1 MFFLSQTYFSFLFL
15 KFLSKASTQKL
26 APPTMKKI
34 FILLLT
40 LSISTFG
47 ISQAQ
52 QKSTS
57 GSFAEFD
64 QYLSKEVAEGRL
76 IGVHGMVYQ
85 DGKVVYDQFYG
96 LRDKEAAAGMQGNEL
111 FFIQSMTKPIVS
123 VALMTLYD
131 QGKFQLDDPI
141 SKYLPEFAAMQVVND
156 PTIGSSSGTHAA
168 PSPMTI
174 RQVLSHTSGMSHGIA
189 QIAFD
194 KELWNGIILNGK
206 LKTLEQRTSALAKMP
221 LAFNP
226 GSKWNYSFSPDV
238 VGRLV
243 EVLSGKTLDVYLQ
256 ENIFTPLEMNNSGY
270 NLDAAQQKRIQT
282 VYAFAA
288 DSTLKRTMGQPTAT
302 GNTLF
307 AGVNALFTSTADYLR
322 FGEMLLNQGSW
333 NGKQILKPET
343 VALMTQD
350 HSQGVERL
358 DGKDTFERLGNGI
371 VTDELK
377 TLNLEPGHG
386 FGLGFAVV
394 QDPKAAQRESL
405 AKGEYFWAG
414 ANSTHFFVNPKKK
427 LVAVFM
433 TQVGSVGT
441 PNPYG
446 FYFGNEMRRTI
457 YQGLK

>member
-1 MFFLSQTYFSFLFL
+1 
-15 KFLSKASTQKL
+15 
-26 APPTMKKI
+26 MKKI

-40 LSISTFG
+40 LATFAY
-47 ISQAQ
+47 SQAQ
-52 QKSTS
+52 QKSNS
-57 GSFAEFD
+57 SSFAEFD
-64 QYLSKEVAEGRL
+64 EYLSKEVAEGHL

-85 DGKVVYDQFYG
+85 DGKVVYDRFFG
-96 LRDKEAAAGMQGNEL
+96 LRDKEAASGMQGDEL

-131 QGKFQLDDPI
+131 QGRFQLDDPI

-168 PSPMTI
+168 PTPMTI
-174 RQVLSHTSGMSHGIA
+174 RQVLTHTSGMSHGIS
-189 QIAFD
+189 QLTFD

-206 LKTLEQRTSALAKMP
+206 LKTLEQRTTALAKMP
-221 LAFNP
+221 LAFDP

-243 EVLSGKTLDVYLQ
+243 EVLSGKTLEAYLQ
-256 ENIFTPLEMNNSGY
+256 EYIFTPLDMKNSGY
-270 NLDAAQQKRIQT
+270 NLSEAQQKRVTT
-282 VYAFAA
+282 VYSFSG
-288 DSTLKRTMGQPTAT
+288 DSTLKRTLAQPTRA

-307 AGVNALFTSTADYLR
+307 AGINALFTSTADYLR
-322 FGEMLLNQGSW
+322 FGEMMVNQGSW

-350 HSQGVERL
+350 QTQNVKSL
-358 DGKDTFERLGNGI
+358 KTTDTYTPSANGI
-371 VTDELK
+371 VIDALG

-386 FGLGFAVV
+386 FGLGFAVL
-394 QDPKAAQRESL
+394 QDAKKANREKAAE
-405 AKGEYFWAG
+405 GEYFWGG
-414 ANSTHFFVNPKKK
+414 ANSTHFFINPKKK

-433 TQVGSVGT
+433 TQVGSVGA

-446 FYFGNEMRRTI
+446 FYFSNEMRRTI

>member
-1 MFFLSQTYFSFLFL
+1 
-15 KFLSKASTQKL
+15 
-26 APPTMKKI
+26 MKKI
-34 FILLLT
+34 FLLLS
-40 LSISTFG
+40 LSLLSF
-47 ISQAQ
+47 SVSLAQ
-52 QKSTS
+52 QKQISTP
-57 GSFAEFD
+57 FAEFD
-64 QYLSKEVAEGRL
+64 QFLSKEVADGRL

-85 DGKVVYDQFYG
+85 DGKLVYDHIYG
-96 LRDKEAAAGMQGNEL
+96 LRDKEAAASMKGDEIY
-111 FFIQSMTKPIVS
+111 FIQSMTKPIVS

-131 QGKFQLDDPI
+131 QGRFQLDDPI
-141 SKYLPEFAAMQVVND
+141 SKYLPEFAAMRVVND
-156 PTIGSSSGTHAA
+156 PTIGSTSGTHAA

-189 QIAFD
+189 QIAYD
-194 KELWNGIILNGK
+194 KELWNGIILNGQ
-206 LKTLEQRTSALAKMP
+206 LKTLEQRTTAFAKMP
-221 LAFNP
+221 LAFDP

-243 EVLSGKTLDVYLQ
+243 EVLSEKTLDVYVQ
-256 ENIFTPLEMNNSGY
+256 EYIFTPLQMNNSGY
-270 NLDAAQQKRIQT
+270 NLDGEQRKRIQT

-288 DSTLKRTMGQPTAT
+288 DSTLKRTMGQPTPS
-302 GNTLF
+302 GNTVF

-343 VALMTQD
+343 VALMIED
-350 HSQGVERL
+350 HTEGIERL
-358 DGKDTFERLGNGI
+358 DSNDSFSRLGNGI
-371 VTDELK
+371 VTDGLG

-394 QDPKAAQRESL
+394 KAPKAAQRESQS
-405 AKGEYFWAG
+405 KGEFFWAG
-414 ANSTHFFVNPKKK
+414 ANSTHFFVNPKKR

-433 TQVGSVGT
+433 TQVASVGT

-446 FYFGNEMRRTI
+446 FYFGSEMRRTI

>member
-1 MFFLSQTYFSFLFL
+1 
-15 KFLSKASTQKL
+15 
-26 APPTMKKI
+26 MKKI
-34 FILLLT
+34 FILLT
-40 LSISTFG
+40 LSLVFFG
-47 ISQAQ
+47 GSQAQ
-52 QKSTS
+52 QKSTNS
-57 GSFAEFD
+57 SFAEFD
-64 QYLSKEVAEGRL
+64 QYLTKEVAEGRL
-76 IGVHGMVYQ
+76 IGVHGMVYK
-85 DGKVVYDQFYG
+85 DGKVVYDRFYG
-96 LRDKEAAAGMQGNEL
+96 LRDKEAAAGMQGDEL

-131 QGKFQLDDPI
+131 QGRFQLDDPI
-141 SKYLPEFAAMQVVND
+141 SKYLPDFAAMQVVND
-156 PTIGSSSGTHAA
+156 PTIGSSSGTHSA

-174 RQVLSHTSGMSHGIA
+174 RQVLSHTSGMSHGIS
-189 QIAFD
+189 QLTFD

-221 LAFNP
+221 LAFDP

-256 ENIFTPLEMNNSGY
+256 EYIFTPLEMNNSGY
-270 NLDAAQQKRIQT
+270 NLDGAQQKRIQS

-288 DSTLKRTMGQPTAT
+288 DTTLKRTMGQPTAT
-302 GNTLF
+302 GNTVF
-307 AGVNALFTSTADYLR
+307 AGINALFTSTADYLR

-371 VTDELK
+371 VTDKLK

-394 QDPKAAQRESL
+394 QDPKAAQREPL

-414 ANSTHFFVNPKKK
+414 ANSTHFFVNPKEK

>member
-1 MFFLSQTYFSFLFL
+1 
-15 KFLSKASTQKL
+15 
-26 APPTMKKI
+26 MKKI
-34 FILLLT
+34 LLLLT
-40 LSISTFG
+40 LILASFVS
-47 ISQAQ
+47 SRAQ
-52 QKSTS
+52 QKQN
-57 GSFAEFD
+57 GSILAEFD
-64 QYLSKEVAEGRL
+64 QFLSREVAEGRL

-85 DGKVVYDQFYG
+85 DGKLIYDHTFG
-96 LRDKEAAAGMQGNEL
+96 LRDKEVAAGMQGNEIY
-111 FFIQSMTKPIVS
+111 FIQSMTKPIVS

-131 QGKFQLDDPI
+131 QGKFQLDEPI
-141 SKYLPEFAAMQVVND
+141 SKYLPEFAAMRVVND

-168 PSPMTI
+168 PSFMTI

-194 KELWNGIILNGK
+194 KELWNGIILNGQ
-206 LKTLEQRTSALAKMP
+206 LKTLEQRTTALAKLP
-221 LAFNP
+221 LAFDP

-256 ENIFTPLEMNNSGY
+256 EYIFNPLQMKNSGY
-270 NLDAAQQKRIQT
+270 NLDEEQRKRIQT
-282 VYAFAA
+282 VYAFAS
-288 DSTLKRTMGQPTAT
+288 DSTLKRTMGQPTPS
-302 GNTLF
+302 GNTVF
-307 AGVNALFTSTADYLR
+307 AGINALFTSTADYLH
-322 FGEMLLNQGSW
+322 FGEMLLNKGSW
-333 NGKQILKPET
+333 KEKQILKPET

-350 HSQGVERL
+350 HTQGIERL
-358 DGKDTFERLGNGI
+358 NGSDTFSRLGNGI
-371 VTDELK
+371 VTDNLK

-394 QDPKAAQRESL
+394 KDPKAAQRESQSE
-405 AKGEYFWAG
+405 GEFFWAG

>member
-1 MFFLSQTYFSFLFL
+1 
-15 KFLSKASTQKL
+15 
-26 APPTMKKI
+26 MKKI

-40 LSISTFG
+40 LATFAA
-47 ISQAQ
+47 SQAQ
-52 QKSTS
+52 QKSNS
-57 GSFAEFD
+57 SSFAEFD

-85 DGKVVYDQFYG
+85 DGKVVYDRFFG
-96 LRDKEAAAGMQGNEL
+96 LRDKEAAAGMQGDEL

-131 QGKFQLDDPI
+131 QGRFQLDDPI

-156 PTIGSSSGTHAA
+156 PTIGSSSGTHTA
-168 PSPMTI
+168 PTPMTI
-174 RQVLSHTSGMSHGIA
+174 RQVLTHTSGMSHGIS
-189 QIAFD
+189 QLTFD

-221 LAFNP
+221 LAFDP
-226 GSKWNYSFSPDV
+226 GKKWNYSFSPDV

-243 EVLSGKTLDVYLQ
+243 EVLSSKTLDVYLQ
-256 ENIFTPLEMNNSGY
+256 EYIFTPLEMKNSGY
-270 NLDAAQQKRIQT
+270 NLNEAQRKRIQS

-288 DSTLKRTMGQPTAT
+288 DSTLKRTTGQPTPS

-307 AGVNALFTSTADYLR
+307 AGINALFTSTADYLR
-322 FGEMLLNQGSW
+322 FGEMMVNQGSW

-350 HSQGVERL
+350 QTQNVKSL
-358 DGKDTFERLGNGI
+358 KTTDTYTPSANGI
-371 VTDELK
+371 VIDALG

-386 FGLGFAVV
+386 FGLGFAVL
-394 QDPKAAQRESL
+394 QDAKKANREKAAE
-405 AKGEYFWAG
+405 GEYFWGG
-414 ANSTHFFVNPKKK
+414 ANSTHFFINPKKK

-433 TQVGSVGT
+433 TQVGSVGA

-446 FYFGNEMRRTI
+446 FYFSNEMRRTI

>member
-1 MFFLSQTYFSFLFL
+1 
-15 KFLSKASTQKL
+15 
-26 APPTMKKI
+26 MKKI
-34 FILLLT
+34 FLLLS
-40 LSISTFG
+40 LSLLSFSVSLAQEKQIS
-47 ISQAQ
+47 IP
-52 QKSTS
+52 
-57 GSFAEFD
+57 FAEFD
-64 QYLSKEVAEGRL
+64 QFLSKEVADGRL

-85 DGKVVYDQFYG
+85 DGKLVYDHTYG
-96 LRDKEAAAGMQGNEL
+96 LRDKEAAASMKGDEIY
-111 FFIQSMTKPIVS
+111 FIQSMTKPIVS

-131 QGKFQLDDPI
+131 QGRFQLDDPI
-141 SKYLPEFAAMQVVND
+141 SKYLPEFAAMRVVND
-156 PTIGSSSGTHAA
+156 PTIGSSSGTHTA

-189 QIAFD
+189 QIAYD
-194 KELWNGIILNGK
+194 KELWNGIILNGQ
-206 LKTLEQRTSALAKMP
+206 LKTLEQRTTALAKMP
-221 LAFNP
+221 LAFDP

-243 EVLSGKTLDVYLQ
+243 EILSGKTLDVYLQ
-256 ENIFTPLEMNNSGY
+256 EHIFTPLQMNNSGY
-270 NLDAAQQKRIQT
+270 NLDGEQRKRIQT

-288 DSTLKRTMGQPTAT
+288 DSTLMRTMGQPTPS
-302 GNTLF
+302 GNTVF

-333 NGKQILKPET
+333 NGRQILKPET
-343 VALMTQD
+343 VALMIED
-350 HSQGVERL
+350 HTEGIERL
-358 DGKDTFERLGNGI
+358 DSNDSFSRLGNGI
-371 VTDELK
+371 VTDELG

-394 QDPKAAQRESL
+394 KDPKAAQRESQS
-405 AKGEYFWAG
+405 KGEFFWAG
-414 ANSTHFFVNPKKK
+414 ANSTHFFINPKKR

-433 TQVGSVGT
+433 TQVASVGT

>member
-1 MFFLSQTYFSFLFL
+1 
-15 KFLSKASTQKL
+15 
-26 APPTMKKI
+26 MKKI
-34 FILLLT
+34 FILLT
-40 LSISTFG
+40 LSLVFFG
-47 ISQAQ
+47 GSQAQ
-52 QKSTS
+52 QKSTNS
-57 GSFAEFD
+57 SFAEFD

-96 LRDKEAAAGMQGNEL
+96 LRDKEAAAAMQGDEL

-131 QGKFQLDDPI
+131 QGRFQLDEPI

-189 QIAFD
+189 PIAFD

-256 ENIFTPLEMNNSGY
+256 EHIFTPLEMKNSGY
-270 NLDAAQQKRIQT
+270 NLSEAQQKRVTT
-282 VYAFAA
+282 VYSFSG
-288 DSTLKRTMGQPTAT
+288 DSTLKRTLAQPTRA

-307 AGVNALFTSTADYLR
+307 AGINALFTSTADYLR
-322 FGEMLLNQGSW
+322 FGEMMVNQGSW

-350 HSQGVERL
+350 QTQNVKSL
-358 DGKDTFERLGNGI
+358 KTTDTYTPSANGI
-371 VTDELK
+371 VIDALG

-386 FGLGFAVV
+386 FGLGFAVL
-394 QDPKAAQRESL
+394 QDAKKANREKAAE
-405 AKGEYFWAG
+405 GEYFWGG
-414 ANSTHFFVNPKKK
+414 ANSTHFFINPKKK

-433 TQVGSVGT
+433 TQVGSVGA

-446 FYFGNEMRRTI
+446 FYFSNEMRRTI

>member
-1 MFFLSQTYFSFLFL
+1 
-15 KFLSKASTQKL
+15 
-26 APPTMKKI
+26 MKKI

-40 LSISTFG
+40 LATFAY
-47 ISQAQ
+47 SQAQ
-52 QKSTS
+52 QKSNS
-57 GSFAEFD
+57 SSFAEFD

-85 DGKVVYDQFYG
+85 DGKVVYDRFFG
-96 LRDKEAAAGMQGNEL
+96 LRDKEAASGMQGDEL

-131 QGKFQLDDPI
+131 QGRFQLDDPI

-168 PSPMTI
+168 PTPMTI
-174 RQVLSHTSGMSHGIA
+174 RQVLTHTSGMSHGIS
-189 QIAFD
+189 QLTFD

-221 LAFNP
+221 LAFDP
-226 GSKWNYSFSPDV
+226 GKKWNYSFSPDV

-256 ENIFTPLEMNNSGY
+256 EYIFTPLEMKNSGY
-270 NLDAAQQKRIQT
+270 NLNESQRKRIQS

-288 DSTLKRTMGQPTAT
+288 DSTLKRTTGQPTPS

-322 FGEMLLNQGSW
+322 FGEMLLNQGRW

-350 HSQGVERL
+350 HTQGVERL
-358 DGKDTFERLGNGI
+358 DDSDTFSRQGNGI

-394 QDPKAAQRESL
+394 QDPKAGKRESL
-405 AKGEYFWAG
+405 AKGEFFWAG

-441 PNPYG
+441 PNPYA

>member
-1 MFFLSQTYFSFLFL
+1 
-15 KFLSKASTQKL
+15 
-26 APPTMKKI
+26 
-34 FILLLT
+34 
-40 LSISTFG
+40 
-47 ISQAQ
+47 
-52 QKSTS
+52 
-57 GSFAEFD
+57 
-64 QYLSKEVAEGRL
+64 
-76 IGVHGMVYQ
+76 MVYQ
-85 DGKVVYDQFYG
+85 DGKLVYDHTYG
-96 LRDKEAAAGMQGNEL
+96 LRDKEAAAGMQGDEL
-111 FFIQSMTKPIVS
+111 YFIQSMTKPIVS

-131 QGKFQLDDPI
+131 QGRFQLDEPI
-141 SKYLPEFAAMQVVND
+141 SKYLPEFAAMRVVND

-206 LKTLEQRTSALAKMP
+206 LKTLEQRTTALAKMP
-221 LAFNP
+221 LAFDP

-256 ENIFTPLEMNNSGY
+256 EYIFTPLEMKNSGY
-270 NLDAAQQKRIQT
+270 NLDGEQRKRIQS

-288 DSTLKRTMGQPTAT
+288 DSTLKRTMGQPTPS
-302 GNTLF
+302 GNTVF
-307 AGVNALFTSTADYLR
+307 AGINALFTSTADYLR

-350 HSQGVERL
+350 HTQGVKRL
-358 DGKDTFERLGNGI
+358 DGSDTFSPLGNGI

-394 QDPKAAQRESL
+394 QEPKAAQREAA
-405 AKGEYFWAG
+405 AKGEFFWAG

-433 TQVGSVGT
+433 TQVGSIGA

>member
-1 MFFLSQTYFSFLFL
+1 
-15 KFLSKASTQKL
+15 
-26 APPTMKKI
+26 MKKI

-40 LSISTFG
+40 LSLSTFA

-52 QKSTS
+52 QKSNS
-57 GSFAEFD
+57 SSFAEFD

-85 DGKVVYDQFYG
+85 DGNVVYDKFYG
-96 LRDKEAAAGMQGNEL
+96 LRDKEAAAGMQGDEL

-131 QGKFQLDDPI
+131 QGRFQLDDPI

-156 PTIGSSSGTHAA
+156 PTIGSSSGTHSA

-243 EVLSGKTLDVYLQ
+243 EVLSGKTLDNYLQ
-256 ENIFTPLEMNNSGY
+256 EHIFTPLEMKNSGY
-270 NLDAAQQKRIQT
+270 NLDLAQQKRIQS

-350 HSQGVERL
+350 HTQGVERL

-394 QDPKAAQRESL
+394 QDPKAAKREPL

>member
-1 MFFLSQTYFSFLFL
+1 
-15 KFLSKASTQKL
+15 
-26 APPTMKKI
+26 MKKI
-34 FILLLT
+34 LLLLT
-40 LSISTFG
+40 LSLVSFG

-52 QKSTS
+52 QKQNSAP
-57 GSFAEFD
+57 FAEFD
-64 QYLSKEVAEGRL
+64 QFLSKEVADGRL

-85 DGKVVYDQFYG
+85 DGKLVYDHTYG
-96 LRDKEAAAGMQGNEL
+96 LRDKETAAGMQGDEL
-111 FFIQSMTKPIVS
+111 YFIQSMTKPIVS

-131 QGKFQLDDPI
+131 QGRFDLDDPI
-141 SKYLPEFAAMQVVND
+141 SKYLPEFAQMRVVND

-174 RQVLSHTSGMSHGIA
+174 RQALSHTSGMSHGIA

-194 KELWNGIILNGK
+194 KEIWNGIILNGQ
-206 LKTLEQRTSALAKMP
+206 LKSLEQRTTALAKMP
-221 LAFNP
+221 LAFDP

-243 EVLSGKTLDVYLQ
+243 EVLSGKTLDVYLK
-256 ENIFTPLEMNNSGY
+256 EYIFTPLQMNNSGY
-270 NLDAAQQKRIQT
+270 NLDGEQRKRIQT

-288 DSTLKRTMGQPTAT
+288 DSTLRRTMGQPTPS
-302 GNTLF
+302 GNTVF
-307 AGVNALFTSTADYLR
+307 AGINALFISTADYLR

-350 HSQGVERL
+350 QTKEAELL
-358 DGKDTFERLGNGI
+358 DSNDPYTPLVNGI
-371 VTDELK
+371 GTDALG

-394 QDPKAAQRESL
+394 IDPIAARRESQ
-405 AKGEYFWAG
+405 AKGEYFWGG
-414 ANSTHFFVNPKKK
+414 ANSTHFFINPKKK

-433 TQVGSVGT
+433 TQVGSVGA

-446 FYFGNEMRRTI
+446 FYFSNEMRRTI

>member
-1 MFFLSQTYFSFLFL
+1 MK
-15 KFLSKASTQKL
+15 KFLL
-26 APPTMKKI
+26 L
-34 FILLLT
+34 ILTL
-40 LSISTFG
+40 LSISA
-47 ISQAQ
+47 SQAQ
-52 QKSTS
+52 QKQVSNA
-57 GSFAEFD
+57 FIEFD
-64 QYLSKEVAEGRL
+64 QYLTKEVAEGRL
-76 IGVHGMVYQ
+76 IGVHGMVYH
-85 DGKVVYDQFYG
+85 DGKQVYNHTYG

-111 FFIQSMTKPIVS
+111 YFIQSMTKPIVS

-131 QGKFQLDDPI
+131 QGRFQLDDPI
-141 SKYLPEFAAMQVVND
+141 SKYLPEFAAMRVVND
-156 PTIGSSSGTHAA
+156 PTIGSSSGTHPA

-189 QIAFD
+189 QIAYD
-194 KELWNGIILNGK
+194 KEIWNGIILNGK
-206 LKTLEQRTSALAKMP
+206 LKTLEQRTTALAKMP
-221 LAFNP
+221 LAFDP

-243 EVLSGKTLDVYLQ
+243 EVLSGKTLDVYLL
-256 ENIFTPLEMNNSGY
+256 EYIFTPLQMNNSGY
-270 NLDAAQQKRIQT
+270 NLDGEQRKRIQT

-288 DSTLKRTMGQPTAT
+288 DSTLRRTMGQPTPS
-302 GNTLF
+302 GNTVF
-307 AGVNALFTSTADYLR
+307 AGINALFTSTADYLR

-350 HSQGVERL
+350 HTQGIERL
-358 DGKDTFERLGNGI
+358 DGSDTFSRLGNGI
-371 VTDELK
+371 VTDGLG

-394 QDPKAAQRESL
+394 KDPKAAHRESE
-405 AKGEYFWAG
+405 AMGEFFWAG

-427 LVAVFM
+427 VVAVFM
-433 TQVGSVGT
+433 TQVGSIGT

>member
-1 MFFLSQTYFSFLFL
+1 M
-15 KFLSKASTQKL
+15 
-26 APPTMKKI
+26 
-34 FILLLT
+34 
-40 LSISTFG
+40 
-47 ISQAQ
+47 
-52 QKSTS
+52 
-57 GSFAEFD
+57 
-64 QYLSKEVAEGRL
+64 R
-76 IGVHGMVYQ
+76 
-85 DGKVVYDQFYG
+85 
-96 LRDKEAAAGMQGNEL
+96 
-111 FFIQSMTKPIVS
+111 
-123 VALMTLYD
+123 
-131 QGKFQLDDPI
+131 
-141 SKYLPEFAAMQVVND
+141 VVND

-189 QIAFD
+189 QIAYD

-206 LKTLEQRTSALAKMP
+206 LKTLEQRTTALAKMP
-221 LAFNP
+221 LAFDP

-256 ENIFTPLEMNNSGY
+256 EYIFTPLEMKNSGY
-270 NLDAAQQKRIQT
+270 NLDGEQRKRIQS
-282 VYAFAA
+282 VYAFSA
-288 DSTLKRTMGQPTAT
+288 DSTLKRTMGQPTPT
-302 GNTLF
+302 GNTVF
-307 AGVNALFTSTADYLR
+307 AGINALFTSTADYLR
-322 FGEMLLNQGSW
+322 FGEMLLNRGSW

-350 HSQGVERL
+350 QTQGIERL
-358 DGKDTFERLGNGI
+358 DGSDTFSRLGNGI

-394 QDPKAAQRESL
+394 QEPKAAQRETL
-405 AKGEYFWAG
+405 AKGEFFWAG

-433 TQVGSVGT
+433 TQVGSVGS